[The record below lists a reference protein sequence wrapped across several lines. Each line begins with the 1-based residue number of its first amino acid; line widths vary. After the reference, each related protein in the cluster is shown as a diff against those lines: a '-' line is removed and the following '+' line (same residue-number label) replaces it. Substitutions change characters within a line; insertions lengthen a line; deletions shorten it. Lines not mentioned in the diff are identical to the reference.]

1 MNTSHKALLVILACL
16 FFPLMEKT
24 SSAGA
29 QNPVIDDAAL
39 AEQFVEGLAALVENG
54 PSKTQRTL
62 EAGNAL
68 RLLAQTEGRAIQLPD
83 RPHAPAGT
91 LPAGTLEEPLYQRV
105 VPAVVVIGSI
115 YKCDSCNDWHLGSMA
130 SGWLLSDD
138 GLVVTNHHVFTE
150 EANHYFGVMTSDG
163 NVFAIRNIVASD
175 RDGDAAIAQL
185 DTRGAVLPFLRLGR
199 PAACGDAVVVI
210 SHPAGR
216 FYSLTRGVVSRYH
229 CHDADPATMATS
241 GGASRTPRNRNSDR
255 ASRITPAPVWM
266 SVTADYAVGSSGGPV
281 FNSSGSVIGMV
292 SRTYATQPSKN
303 HRRHDSFGNQ
313 MVFKDCVSL
322 DTILGL
328 IENTN

>member
-1 MNTSHKALLVILACL
+1 MNTSHKALLVLLTCL
-16 FFPLMEKT
+16 FFPSMQRVSRGETKY
-24 SSAGA
+24 
-29 QNPVIDDAAL
+29 PIVDDAAL
-39 AEQFVEGLAALVENG
+39 AQQFVEGLATLVENA

-68 RLLAQTEGRAIQLPD
+68 RLLAQTEGSSIRLPNRQENLTD
-83 RPHAPAGT
+83 ST
-91 LPAGTLEEPLYQRV
+91 EELYQRV
-105 VPAVVVIGSI
+105 MPAVVVIGSI
-115 YKCDSCNDWHLGSMA
+115 YKCDNCSRWHLGGMA
-130 SGWLLSDD
+130 SGWLLSDH

-150 EANHYFGVMTSDG
+150 EENHYFGAMTSDG
-163 NVFAIRNIVASD
+163 NVFAIRTILASD

-185 DTRGAVLPFLRLGR
+185 DTRGVVLPFLRLGQT
-199 PAACGDAVVVI
+199 AACGDPVVVI

-229 CHDADPATMATS
+229 RHDADPATMAKS
-241 GGASRTPRNRNSDR
+241 DGSVHAPRKHTRDETLQD
-255 ASRITPAPVWM
+255 TPAPVWM

-281 FNSSGSVIGMV
+281 FDSSGNVVGMV
-292 SRTYATQPSKN
+292 SRTYSTQASKH

-328 IENTN
+328 LENAD

>member
-1 MNTSHKALLVILACL
+1 MQRVSRGETK
-16 FFPLMEKT
+16 
-24 SSAGA
+24 
-29 QNPVIDDAAL
+29 NPIVDDAAL
-39 AEQFVEGLAALVENG
+39 AQQFVEGLATLVENA

-68 RLLAQTEGRAIQLPD
+68 RLLAQTEGSSIRLPNCQENLT
-83 RPHAPAGT
+83 GST
-91 LPAGTLEEPLYQRV
+91 EELYQRAM
-105 VPAVVVIGSI
+105 PAVVVIGSI
-115 YKCDSCNDWHLGSMA
+115 YKCDSCSKWHLGGMA
-130 SGWLLSDD
+130 SGWLLSDH

-150 EANHYFGVMTSDG
+150 EANHYFGAMTSDG
-163 NVFAIRNIVASD
+163 NVYAIRTILASD

-185 DTRGAVLPFLRLGR
+185 DTRDVVLPFLRLGQA
-199 PAACGDAVVVI
+199 AACGDPVVVI

-229 CHDADPATMATS
+229 RHDADPATMAKS
-241 GGASRTPRNRNSDR
+241 DGSVHAPRKHTRDETLQD
-255 ASRITPAPVWM
+255 TPAPVWM

-281 FNSSGSVIGMV
+281 FDSSGDVVGMV
-292 SRTYATQPSKN
+292 SRTYSTQASKH

-328 IENTN
+328 IENAD

>member
-1 MNTSHKALLVILACL
+1 MNTSHKALLVLLTCL
-16 FFPLMEKT
+16 FFPSLQRASHAEAKY
-24 SSAGA
+24 
-29 QNPVIDDAAL
+29 PIVDDAAL
-39 AEQFVEGLAALVENG
+39 AQQFVEGLATLVENA

-68 RLLAQTEGRAIQLPD
+68 RLLAQTEGSSIRLPN
-83 RPHAPAGT
+83 RQENLTGST
-91 LPAGTLEEPLYQRV
+91 EELYQRAM
-105 VPAVVVIGSI
+105 PAVVVIGSI
-115 YKCDSCNDWHLGSMA
+115 YKCDSCSKWHLGGMA
-130 SGWLLSDD
+130 SGWLLSDH

-150 EANHYFGVMTSDG
+150 EANHYFGAMTSDG
-163 NVFAIRNIVASD
+163 NVYAIRTILASD

-185 DTRGAVLPFLRLGR
+185 DTRDVVLPFLRLGQA
-199 PAACGDAVVVI
+199 AACGDPVVVI

-229 CHDADPATMATS
+229 RHDADPATMAKS
-241 GGASRTPRNRNSDR
+241 DGSVHAPRKHTRDETLQD
-255 ASRITPAPVWM
+255 TPAPVWM

-281 FNSSGSVIGMV
+281 FDSSGDVVGMV
-292 SRTYATQPSKN
+292 SRTYSTQASKH

-328 IENTN
+328 IENAD

>member
-1 MNTSHKALLVILACL
+1 MNTSHKALLVLLTCL
-16 FFPLMEKT
+16 FFPSLQRASHAEAKY
-24 SSAGA
+24 
-29 QNPVIDDAAL
+29 PIVDDAAL
-39 AEQFVEGLAALVENG
+39 AQQFVEGLATLVENA

-68 RLLAQTEGRAIQLPD
+68 RLLAQTEGSSIRLPNCQENLT
-83 RPHAPAGT
+83 GST
-91 LPAGTLEEPLYQRV
+91 EELYQRAM
-105 VPAVVVIGSI
+105 PAVVVIGSI
-115 YKCDSCNDWHLGSMA
+115 YKCDSCSKWHLGGMA
-130 SGWLLSDD
+130 SGWLLSDH

-150 EANHYFGVMTSDG
+150 EANHYFGAMTSDG
-163 NVFAIRNIVASD
+163 NVYAIRTILASD

-185 DTRGAVLPFLRLGR
+185 DTRDVVLPFLRLGQA
-199 PAACGDAVVVI
+199 AACGDPVVVI

-229 CHDADPATMATS
+229 RHDADPATMAKS
-241 GGASRTPRNRNSDR
+241 DGSVHAPRKHTRDETLQD
-255 ASRITPAPVWM
+255 TPAPVWM

-281 FNSSGSVIGMV
+281 FDSSGDVVGMV
-292 SRTYATQPSKN
+292 SRTYSTQASKH

-328 IENTN
+328 IENAD

>member
-1 MNTSHKALLVILACL
+1 MNTSHKALLVLLTCL
-16 FFPLMEKT
+16 FFPSLQRASHAEAKY
-24 SSAGA
+24 
-29 QNPVIDDAAL
+29 PIVDDAAL
-39 AEQFVEGLAALVENG
+39 AQQFVEGLATLVENA

-68 RLLAQTEGRAIQLPD
+68 RLLAQTEGSSIRLSNRQENL
-83 RPHAPAGT
+83 T
-91 LPAGTLEEPLYQRV
+91 VSTEELYQRAM
-105 VPAVVVIGSI
+105 PAVVVIGSI
-115 YKCDSCNDWHLGSMA
+115 YKCDSCSKWHLGGMA
-130 SGWLLSDD
+130 SGWLLSDH

-150 EANHYFGVMTSDG
+150 EANHYFGAMTSDG
-163 NVFAIRNIVASD
+163 NVYAIRTILASD

-185 DTRGAVLPFLRLGR
+185 DTRDVVLPFLRLGQA
-199 PAACGDAVVVI
+199 AACGDPVVVI

-229 CHDADPATMATS
+229 RHDADPATMAKS
-241 GGASRTPRNRNSDR
+241 DGSVHAPRKHTRDETLQD
-255 ASRITPAPVWM
+255 TPAPVWM

-281 FNSSGSVIGMV
+281 FDSSGDVVGMV
-292 SRTYATQPSKN
+292 SRTYSTQASKH

-328 IENTN
+328 IENAD

>member
-1 MNTSHKALLVILACL
+1 MNTSHKALLVLLACL
-16 FFPLMEKT
+16 IFPLMEKT
-24 SSAGA
+24 SSAET
-29 QNPVIDDAAL
+29 QNPVVDDVAL
-39 AEQFVEGLAALVENG
+39 AEQFVEGLAALVENA
-54 PSKTQRTL
+54 PSTTQRTL

-68 RLLAQTEGRAIQLPD
+68 RLLAQTEGTTIQIPD
-83 RPHAPAGT
+83 RQHVPAGMT
-91 LPAGTLEEPLYQRV
+91 EESLYQRV
-105 VPAVVVIGSI
+105 MPAVVVIGSI

-150 EANHYFGVMTSDG
+150 EAHHYFGVMTSDG
-163 NVFAIRNIVASD
+163 NVFAVRSILASD

-185 DTRGAVLPFLRLGR
+185 DTRGVVLPFLRLGD

-229 CHDADPATMATS
+229 RHDADPARMAKS
-241 GGASRTPRNRNSDR
+241 GGTSRTPKKRTRTGV
-255 ASRITPAPVWM
+255 SRVTSAPVWM

-281 FNSSGSVIGMV
+281 FDSSGDVVGMV
-292 SRTYATQPSKN
+292 SRTYSTQPNKT
-303 HRRHDSFGNQ
+303 HRRHDSFGSQ

-328 IENTN
+328 IENAD

>member
-1 MNTSHKALLVILACL
+1 MNTSHKALLVLLTCL
-16 FFPLMEKT
+16 FFPSMQRVSRGETKY
-24 SSAGA
+24 
-29 QNPVIDDAAL
+29 PIVDDAAL
-39 AEQFVEGLAALVENG
+39 AQQFVEGLATLVENA

-68 RLLAQTEGRAIQLPD
+68 RLLAQTEGSSIRLPNRQENLTD
-83 RPHAPAGT
+83 ST
-91 LPAGTLEEPLYQRV
+91 EELYQRV
-105 VPAVVVIGSI
+105 MPAVVVIGSI
-115 YKCDSCNDWHLGSMA
+115 YKCDNCSRWHLGGMA
-130 SGWLLSDD
+130 SGWLLSDH

-150 EANHYFGVMTSDG
+150 EENHYFGAMTSDG
-163 NVFAIRNIVASD
+163 NVFAIRTILASD

-185 DTRGAVLPFLRLGR
+185 DTRGVVLPFLRLGQT
-199 PAACGDAVVVI
+199 AACGDPVVVI

-229 CHDADPATMATS
+229 RHDADPATMAKS
-241 GGASRTPRNRNSDR
+241 DGSVHAPRKHTRDETLQD
-255 ASRITPAPVWM
+255 TPAPVWM

-281 FNSSGSVIGMV
+281 FDSSGDVVGMV
-292 SRTYATQPSKN
+292 SRTYSTQANKN

-328 IENTN
+328 LENAD

>member
-1 MNTSHKALLVILACL
+1 MNTSRKTLLVLLACL
-16 FFPLMEKT
+16 LFPLMEKV
-24 SSAGA
+24 SSAEN
-29 QNPVIDDAAL
+29 QTPVVDDTAL
-39 AEQFVEGLAALVENG
+39 AEQFIEGLATLVENA

-68 RLLAQTEGRAIQLPD
+68 RLLAQTEGSAIQLPD
-83 RPHAPAGT
+83 LQHIPVET
-91 LPAGTLEEPLYQRV
+91 TEESLYQRV
-105 VPAVVVIGSI
+105 MPAVVVIGSI
-115 YKCDSCNDWHLGSMA
+115 YKCDSCNDWHLGGMA

-150 EANHYFGVMTSDG
+150 ESNHYFGVMTSDG
-163 NVFAIRNIVASD
+163 NVFAVCSVLASN
-175 RDGDAAIAQL
+175 REGDAAIAQL
-185 DTRGAVLPFLRLGR
+185 DTRGIVLPFLRLGH

-229 CHDADPATMATS
+229 RHNADPSTMAKS
-241 GGASRTPRNRNSDR
+241 GGTSHLSKKSNSDEVLH
-255 ASRITPAPVWM
+255 SNLAPVWM

-281 FNSSGSVIGMV
+281 FDSSGDVVGMV
-292 SRTYATQPSKN
+292 SRTYTTQATKK

-328 IENTN
+328 IENAN

>member
-1 MNTSHKALLVILACL
+1 MNTLHNALLVILACL
-16 FFPLMEKT
+16 LLPSMEKT
-24 SSAGA
+24 SSAA
-29 QNPVIDDAAL
+29 TQNPVVDDVAL
-39 AEQFVEGLAALVENG
+39 AEQFVEGLAALVENA

-68 RLLAQTEGRAIQLPD
+68 RLLAQTEGTTIQLPD
-83 RPHAPAGT
+83 RQHVPAGMT
-91 LPAGTLEEPLYQRV
+91 EESLYQRV
-105 VPAVVVIGSI
+105 MPAVVVIGSI

-150 EANHYFGVMTSDG
+150 EAHHYFGVMTSDG
-163 NVFAIRNIVASD
+163 NVFAVRSILASD

-241 GGASRTPRNRNSDR
+241 GGASRIPRRRNSDR

>member
-1 MNTSHKALLVILACL
+1 MNTSHKALLVLLTCL
-16 FFPLMEKT
+16 FFPSMQRVSRGETK
-24 SSAGA
+24 
-29 QNPVIDDAAL
+29 NPIVDDAAL
-39 AEQFVEGLAALVENG
+39 AQQFVEGLATLVENA

-68 RLLAQTEGRAIQLPD
+68 RLLAQTEGSSIRLPN
-83 RPHAPAGT
+83 RQENLTGST
-91 LPAGTLEEPLYQRV
+91 EELYQRAM
-105 VPAVVVIGSI
+105 PAVVVIGSI
-115 YKCDSCNDWHLGSMA
+115 YKCDSCSKWHLGGMA
-130 SGWLLSDD
+130 SGWLLSDH

-150 EANHYFGVMTSDG
+150 EANHYFGAMTSDG
-163 NVFAIRNIVASD
+163 NVYAIRTILASD

-185 DTRGAVLPFLRLGR
+185 DTRDVVLPFLRLGQA
-199 PAACGDAVVVI
+199 AACGDPVVVI

-229 CHDADPATMATS
+229 RHDADSATMAKS
-241 GGASRTPRNRNSDR
+241 DGSVHAPRKHTRDETLQD
-255 ASRITPAPVWM
+255 TPAPVWM

-281 FNSSGSVIGMV
+281 FDSSGDVVGMV
-292 SRTYATQPSKN
+292 SRTYSTQASKH

-328 IENTN
+328 LENAD

>member
-1 MNTSHKALLVILACL
+1 MNTSHKALLVLLTCL
-16 FFPLMEKT
+16 FFPSMQRVSRGETKNLI
-24 SSAGA
+24 
-29 QNPVIDDAAL
+29 VDDAAL
-39 AEQFVEGLAALVENG
+39 AQQFVEGLATLVENA

-68 RLLAQTEGRAIQLPD
+68 RLLAQTEGSSIRLPNCQENLT
-83 RPHAPAGT
+83 GST
-91 LPAGTLEEPLYQRV
+91 EELYQRAM
-105 VPAVVVIGSI
+105 PAVVVIGSI
-115 YKCDSCNDWHLGSMA
+115 YKCDSCSKWHLGGMA
-130 SGWLLSDD
+130 SGWLLSDH

-150 EANHYFGVMTSDG
+150 EANHYFGAMTSDG
-163 NVFAIRNIVASD
+163 NVYAIRTILASD

-185 DTRGAVLPFLRLGR
+185 DTRDVVLPFLRLGQA
-199 PAACGDAVVVI
+199 AACGDPVVVI

-229 CHDADPATMATS
+229 RHDADPATMAKS
-241 GGASRTPRNRNSDR
+241 DGSVHAPRKHTRDETLQD
-255 ASRITPAPVWM
+255 TPAPVWM

-281 FNSSGSVIGMV
+281 FDSSGDVVGMV
-292 SRTYATQPSKN
+292 SRTYSTQASKH

-328 IENTN
+328 IENAD

>member
-1 MNTSHKALLVILACL
+1 MNTSHKALLVLLTCL
-16 FFPLMEKT
+16 FFPSMQRVSRGETKY
-24 SSAGA
+24 
-29 QNPVIDDAAL
+29 PIVDDAAL
-39 AEQFVEGLAALVENG
+39 AQQFVEGLATLVENA

-68 RLLAQTEGRAIQLPD
+68 RLLAQTEGSSIRLPNRQENLTD
-83 RPHAPAGT
+83 ST
-91 LPAGTLEEPLYQRV
+91 EELYQRV
-105 VPAVVVIGSI
+105 MPAVVVIGSI
-115 YKCDSCNDWHLGSMA
+115 YKCDNCSRWHLGGMA
-130 SGWLLSDD
+130 SGWLLSDH

-150 EANHYFGVMTSDG
+150 EENHYFGAMTSDG
-163 NVFAIRNIVASD
+163 NVFAIRTILASN

-185 DTRGAVLPFLRLGR
+185 DTRGVVLPFLRLGQT
-199 PAACGDAVVVI
+199 AACGDPVVVI

-229 CHDADPATMATS
+229 RHDADPATMAKS
-241 GGASRTPRNRNSDR
+241 DGSVHAPRKHTRDETLQD
-255 ASRITPAPVWM
+255 TPAPVWM

-281 FNSSGSVIGMV
+281 FDSSGDVVGMV
-292 SRTYATQPSKN
+292 SRTYSTQANKN

-328 IENTN
+328 LENAD

>member
-1 MNTSHKALLVILACL
+1 MNTSHKALLVLLTCL
-16 FFPLMEKT
+16 FFPSMQRVSRGETKY
-24 SSAGA
+24 
-29 QNPVIDDAAL
+29 PIVDDAAL
-39 AEQFVEGLAALVENG
+39 AQQFVEGLATLVENA

-68 RLLAQTEGRAIQLPD
+68 RLLAQTEGSSIRLPNRQENLTD
-83 RPHAPAGT
+83 ST
-91 LPAGTLEEPLYQRV
+91 EELYQRV
-105 VPAVVVIGSI
+105 MPAVVVIGSI
-115 YKCDSCNDWHLGSMA
+115 YKCDNCSRWHLGGMA
-130 SGWLLSDD
+130 SGWLLSDH

-150 EANHYFGVMTSDG
+150 EANHYFGAMTSDG
-163 NVFAIRNIVASD
+163 NVFAIRTILASD

-185 DTRGAVLPFLRLGR
+185 DTRGVVLPFLRLGQT
-199 PAACGDAVVVI
+199 AACGDPVVVI

-229 CHDADPATMATS
+229 RHDADPATMAKS
-241 GGASRTPRNRNSDR
+241 DGSVHAPRKHTRDETLQD
-255 ASRITPAPVWM
+255 TPAPVWM

-281 FNSSGSVIGMV
+281 FDSSGNVVGMV
-292 SRTYATQPSKN
+292 SRTYSTQASKH

-328 IENTN
+328 LENAD

>member
-1 MNTSHKALLVILACL
+1 MNTSHKALLVLLTCL
-16 FFPLMEKT
+16 FFPSMQRVSRGETKY
-24 SSAGA
+24 
-29 QNPVIDDAAL
+29 PIVDDAAL
-39 AEQFVEGLAALVENG
+39 AQQFVEGLATLVENA

-68 RLLAQTEGRAIQLPD
+68 RLLAQTEGSSIRLPNRQENLTD
-83 RPHAPAGT
+83 ST
-91 LPAGTLEEPLYQRV
+91 EELYQRV
-105 VPAVVVIGSI
+105 MPAVVVIGSI
-115 YKCDSCNDWHLGSMA
+115 YKCDNCSRWHLGGMA
-130 SGWLLSDD
+130 SGWLLSDH

-150 EANHYFGVMTSDG
+150 EANHYFGAMTSDG
-163 NVFAIRNIVASD
+163 NVFAIRTILASD

-185 DTRGAVLPFLRLGR
+185 DTRGVVLPFLRLGQT
-199 PAACGDAVVVI
+199 AACGDPVVVI

-229 CHDADPATMATS
+229 RHDADPATMAKS
-241 GGASRTPRNRNSDR
+241 DGSVHAPRKHTRDETLQD
-255 ASRITPAPVWM
+255 TPAPVWM

-281 FNSSGSVIGMV
+281 FDSSGDVVGMV
-292 SRTYATQPSKN
+292 SRTYSTQANKN

-328 IENTN
+328 LENAD

>member
-1 MNTSHKALLVILACL
+1 MNTSHKALLVLLTCL
-16 FFPLMEKT
+16 FFPSMQRVSRGETKY
-24 SSAGA
+24 
-29 QNPVIDDAAL
+29 PIVDDAAL
-39 AEQFVEGLAALVENG
+39 AQQFVEGLATLVENA

-68 RLLAQTEGRAIQLPD
+68 RLLAQTEGSSIRLPNRQENLTD
-83 RPHAPAGT
+83 ST
-91 LPAGTLEEPLYQRV
+91 EELYQRV
-105 VPAVVVIGSI
+105 MPAVVVIGSI
-115 YKCDSCNDWHLGSMA
+115 YKCDNCSRWHLGGMA
-130 SGWLLSDD
+130 SGWLLSDH

-150 EANHYFGVMTSDG
+150 EENHYFGAMTSDG
-163 NVFAIRNIVASD
+163 NVFAIRTILASD

-185 DTRGAVLPFLRLGR
+185 DTRGVVLPFLRLGQT
-199 PAACGDAVVVI
+199 AACGDPVVVI

-229 CHDADPATMATS
+229 RHDADPATMAK
-241 GGASRTPRNRNSDR
+241 SDGSVHALR
-255 ASRITPAPVWM
+255 KHTRDETLQDTPAPVWM

-281 FNSSGSVIGMV
+281 CDSSGNVVGMV
-292 SRTYATQPSKN
+292 SRTYSTQASKH

-328 IENTN
+328 LENAD

>member
-1 MNTSHKALLVILACL
+1 MNTSYKPLLVLLACL
-16 FFPLMEKT
+16 LFPLVENT
-24 SSAGA
+24 SSAET
-29 QNPVIDDAAL
+29 QNPVVDDVAL
-39 AEQFVEGLAALVENG
+39 AEQFVEGLAALVENA

-68 RLLAQTEGRAIQLPD
+68 RLLAQTEGTTIQLPD
-83 RPHAPAGT
+83 CQHVPAGMT
-91 LPAGTLEEPLYQRV
+91 EESLYQRV
-105 VPAVVVIGSI
+105 MPAVVVIGSI

-150 EANHYFGVMTSDG
+150 EAHHYFGVMTSDG
-163 NVFAIRNIVASD
+163 NVFAVRSILASD

-185 DTRGAVLPFLRLGR
+185 DTRGVVLPSLRLGD
-199 PAACGDAVVVI
+199 PAACGDPVVVI

-229 CHDADPATMATS
+229 RHNADSSTMAKS
-241 GGASRTPRNRNSDR
+241 GGTSHLSKKSNSDEVLH
-255 ASRITPAPVWM
+255 SNLTPVWM

-281 FNSSGSVIGMV
+281 FDSSGDVVGMV
-292 SRTYATQPSKN
+292 SRTYTTQATKK

-328 IENTN
+328 IENAN

>member
-1 MNTSHKALLVILACL
+1 MNTSHKALLVLLTCL
-16 FFPLMEKT
+16 FFPSMQRVSRGETKY
-24 SSAGA
+24 
-29 QNPVIDDAAL
+29 PIVDDAAL
-39 AEQFVEGLAALVENG
+39 AQQFVEGLATLVENA

-68 RLLAQTEGRAIQLPD
+68 RLLAQTEGSSIRLPNRQENLTD
-83 RPHAPAGT
+83 ST
-91 LPAGTLEEPLYQRV
+91 EELYQRV
-105 VPAVVVIGSI
+105 MPAVVVIGSI
-115 YKCDSCNDWHLGSMA
+115 YKCDSCSKWHLGGMA
-130 SGWLLSDD
+130 SGWLLSDH

-150 EANHYFGVMTSDG
+150 EANHYFGAMTSDG
-163 NVFAIRNIVASD
+163 NVFAIRTILASD

-185 DTRGAVLPFLRLGR
+185 DTRGVVLPFLRLGQT
-199 PAACGDAVVVI
+199 AACGDPVVVI

-229 CHDADPATMATS
+229 RHDADPATMAKS
-241 GGASRTPRNRNSDR
+241 DGSVHAPRKHTRDETLQD
-255 ASRITPAPVWM
+255 TPAPVWM

-281 FNSSGSVIGMV
+281 FDSSGDVVGMV
-292 SRTYATQPSKN
+292 SRTYSTQANKN

-328 IENTN
+328 LENAD

>member
-1 MNTSHKALLVILACL
+1 MNTSHNALLVLLTCL
-16 FFPLMEKT
+16 FFPSLQRASHAEAKY
-24 SSAGA
+24 
-29 QNPVIDDAAL
+29 PIVDDAAL
-39 AEQFVEGLAALVENG
+39 AQQFVEGLATLVENA

-68 RLLAQTEGRAIQLPD
+68 RLLAQTEGSSIRLPNRRAN
-83 RPHAPAGT
+83 PAGS
-91 LPAGTLEEPLYQRV
+91 PEELYQRV
-105 VPAVVVIGSI
+105 MPAVVVIGSI
-115 YKCDSCNDWHLGSMA
+115 YKCDSCSKWHLGGMA
-130 SGWLLSDD
+130 SGWLLSDH

-150 EANHYFGVMTSDG
+150 EANHYFGAMTSDG
-163 NVFAIRNIVASD
+163 NVFAIRTILASD

-185 DTRGAVLPFLRLGR
+185 DTRDVVLPFLRLGQA
-199 PAACGDAVVVI
+199 AACGDPVVVI

-229 CHDADPATMATS
+229 RHDADPATMAKS
-241 GGASRTPRNRNSDR
+241 DGSVHAPRKHTRDETLQD
-255 ASRITPAPVWM
+255 TPAPVWM

-281 FNSSGSVIGMV
+281 FDSSGDVVGMV
-292 SRTYATQPSKN
+292 SRTYSTQASKH

-328 IENTN
+328 LENAD

>member
-1 MNTSHKALLVILACL
+1 MNISRKALLVLVTCF
-16 FFPLMEKT
+16 FFPLMENESHAETKY
-24 SSAGA
+24 
-29 QNPVIDDAAL
+29 PIVDDAAL
-39 AEQFVEGLAALVENG
+39 AEQFVAGLATLVENA
-54 PSKTQRTL
+54 PTKTQRTL

-68 RLLAQTEGRAIQLPD
+68 RLLAQTEGNAIRLPD
-83 RPHAPAGT
+83 RRETPT
-91 LPAGTLEEPLYQRV
+91 STTTELYQRV
-105 VPAVVVIGSI
+105 MPAVVVIGSI
-115 YKCDSCNDWHLGSMA
+115 YKCDNCSDWHLGGMA
-130 SGWLLSDD
+130 SGWLLSDN

-163 NVFAIRNIVASD
+163 NVFAIRTILASD

-185 DTRGAVLPFLRLGR
+185 DTRGVVLPFLRLGR

-229 CHDADPATMATS
+229 RHDANPATMAKS
-241 GGASRTPRNRNSDR
+241 GGNVRTPRKRNSDEALR
-255 ASRITPAPVWM
+255 ATPAPVWM

-281 FNSSGSVIGMV
+281 FDSSGDVVGMV
-292 SRTYATQPSKN
+292 SRTYSTQASKQ
-303 HRRHDSFGNQ
+303 HRRQDSFGNQ

-328 IENTN
+328 IENAD

>member
-1 MNTSHKALLVILACL
+1 MNTSHKALLILLTCL
-16 FFPLMEKT
+16 FFPSMQRVSLGETKY
-24 SSAGA
+24 
-29 QNPVIDDAAL
+29 PIVDDAAL
-39 AEQFVEGLAALVENG
+39 AQQFVEGLATLVENA

-68 RLLAQTEGRAIQLPD
+68 RLLAQTEGSSIRLPN
-83 RPHAPAGT
+83 RQENLTGRT
-91 LPAGTLEEPLYQRV
+91 EELYQRAM
-105 VPAVVVIGSI
+105 PAVVVIGSI
-115 YKCDSCNDWHLGSMA
+115 YKCDSCSKWHLGGMA
-130 SGWLLSDD
+130 SGWLLSDH

-150 EANHYFGVMTSDG
+150 EVNHYFGAMTSDG
-163 NVFAIRNIVASD
+163 NVFAIRTILASD

-185 DTRGAVLPFLRLGR
+185 DTRGVVLPFLRLGQA
-199 PAACGDAVVVI
+199 AACGDPVVVI

-229 CHDADPATMATS
+229 RHDADPATMAKS
-241 GGASRTPRNRNSDR
+241 DGIVHAPRKRTRDETLQD
-255 ASRITPAPVWM
+255 TPAPVWM

-281 FNSSGSVIGMV
+281 FDSSGDVVGMV
-292 SRTYATQPSKN
+292 SRTYSTQASKH

-328 IENTN
+328 IENAD

>member
-1 MNTSHKALLVILACL
+1 MNTSHKALLVLLTCL
-16 FFPLMEKT
+16 FFPSLQRA
-24 SSAGA
+24 SSCGEAKY
-29 QNPVIDDAAL
+29 PIVDDAAL
-39 AEQFVEGLAALVENG
+39 AQQFVEGLATLVENA

-68 RLLAQTEGRAIQLPD
+68 RLLAQTEGSSIRLPN
-83 RPHAPAGT
+83 RQENLTGST
-91 LPAGTLEEPLYQRV
+91 EELYQRAM
-105 VPAVVVIGSI
+105 PAVVVIGSI
-115 YKCDSCNDWHLGSMA
+115 YKCDSCSKWHLGGMA
-130 SGWLLSDD
+130 SGWLLSDH

-150 EANHYFGVMTSDG
+150 EANHYFGAMTSDG
-163 NVFAIRNIVASD
+163 NVYAIRTILASD

-185 DTRGAVLPFLRLGR
+185 DTRDVVLPFLRLGQA
-199 PAACGDAVVVI
+199 AACGDPVVVI

-229 CHDADPATMATS
+229 RHDADPATMAKS
-241 GGASRTPRNRNSDR
+241 DGSVHAPRKHTRDETLQD
-255 ASRITPAPVWM
+255 TPAPVWM

-281 FNSSGSVIGMV
+281 FDSSGDVVGMV
-292 SRTYATQPSKN
+292 SRTYSTQASKH

-328 IENTN
+328 IENAD

>member
-1 MNTSHKALLVILACL
+1 MNTSHKALLVLLTCL
-16 FFPLMEKT
+16 FFPSMQRVSRGETKY
-24 SSAGA
+24 
-29 QNPVIDDAAL
+29 PIVDDAAL
-39 AEQFVEGLAALVENG
+39 AQQFVEGLATLVENA

-68 RLLAQTEGRAIQLPD
+68 RLLAQTEGSSIRLPNRQENLTD
-83 RPHAPAGT
+83 ST
-91 LPAGTLEEPLYQRV
+91 EELYQRV
-105 VPAVVVIGSI
+105 MPAVVVIGSI
-115 YKCDSCNDWHLGSMA
+115 YKCDNCSRWHLGGMA
-130 SGWLLSDD
+130 SGWLLSDH

-150 EANHYFGVMTSDG
+150 EENHYFGAMTSDG
-163 NVFAIRNIVASD
+163 NVFAIRTILASD

-185 DTRGAVLPFLRLGR
+185 DTRGVVLPFLRLGQT
-199 PAACGDAVVVI
+199 AACGDPVVVI

-229 CHDADPATMATS
+229 RHDADPATMAK
-241 GGASRTPRNRNSDR
+241 SDGSVHALR
-255 ASRITPAPVWM
+255 KHTRDETLQDTPAPVWM

-281 FNSSGSVIGMV
+281 FDSSGDVVGMV
-292 SRTYATQPSKN
+292 SRTYSTQANKN

-328 IENTN
+328 LENAD

>member
-1 MNTSHKALLVILACL
+1 MNTSHKALLVLLTCL
-16 FFPLMEKT
+16 FFPSMQRVSRGETK
-24 SSAGA
+24 
-29 QNPVIDDAAL
+29 NPIVDDAAL
-39 AEQFVEGLAALVENG
+39 AQQFVEGLATLVENA

-68 RLLAQTEGRAIQLPD
+68 RLLAQTEGSSIRLPN
-83 RPHAPAGT
+83 RQENLTGST
-91 LPAGTLEEPLYQRV
+91 EELYQRAM
-105 VPAVVVIGSI
+105 PAVVVIGSI
-115 YKCDSCNDWHLGSMA
+115 YKCDSCSKWHLGGMA
-130 SGWLLSDD
+130 SGWLLSDH

-150 EANHYFGVMTSDG
+150 EANHYFGAMTSDG
-163 NVFAIRNIVASD
+163 NVYAIRTILASD

-185 DTRGAVLPFLRLGR
+185 DTRDVVLPFLRLGQA
-199 PAACGDAVVVI
+199 AACGDPVVVI

-229 CHDADPATMATS
+229 RHDADPATMAKS
-241 GGASRTPRNRNSDR
+241 DGSVHAPRKHTRDETLQD
-255 ASRITPAPVWM
+255 TPAPVWM

-281 FNSSGSVIGMV
+281 FDSSGDVVGMV
-292 SRTYATQPSKN
+292 SRTYSTQASKH

-328 IENTN
+328 IENAD

>member
-1 MNTSHKALLVILACL
+1 MNTSHKALLVLLTCL
-16 FFPLMEKT
+16 FFPSLQRASHAEAKY
-24 SSAGA
+24 
-29 QNPVIDDAAL
+29 PIVDDAAL
-39 AEQFVEGLAALVENG
+39 AQQFVEGLATLVENA

-68 RLLAQTEGRAIQLPD
+68 RLLAQTEGSSIRLPN
-83 RPHAPAGT
+83 RQANPAGS
-91 LPAGTLEEPLYQRV
+91 PEELYQRV
-105 VPAVVVIGSI
+105 MPAVVVIGSI
-115 YKCDSCNDWHLGSMA
+115 YKCDSCSKWHLGGMA
-130 SGWLLSDD
+130 SGWLLSDH

-150 EANHYFGVMTSDG
+150 EANHYFGAMTSDG
-163 NVFAIRNIVASD
+163 NVYAIRTILASD

-185 DTRGAVLPFLRLGR
+185 DTRDVVLPFLRLGQA
-199 PAACGDAVVVI
+199 AACGDPVVVI

-229 CHDADPATMATS
+229 RHDADPATMAKS
-241 GGASRTPRNRNSDR
+241 DGSVHAPRKHTRDETLQD
-255 ASRITPAPVWM
+255 TPAPVWM

-281 FNSSGSVIGMV
+281 FDSSGDVVGMV
-292 SRTYATQPSKN
+292 SRTYSTQASKH

-328 IENTN
+328 LENAD